1 MLVDGKHVTL
11 IKGPPALVAIH
22 SSKLAIYLAKFKLI
36 VSDAATGKSTASEI
50 EGARAQAL
58 MGRSLGEVID
68 GSALGIAQSRLLITG
83 GCDKNGIPMRADVH
97 GSVKKYIV
105 LSSGPGFK
113 PHRHGE
119 RRRKLV
125 RGRTITD
132 ETYQINF
139 AISKATEKTPE
150 PVTAAKPAPAA
161 AKPAPTKQPEK
172 PRPKKAA
179 KKPAKKSR

>member
-1 MLVDGKHVTL
+1 
-11 IKGPPALVAIH
+11 
-22 SSKLAIYLAKFKLI
+22 LAKFKLI
-36 VSDAATGKSTASEI
+36 VSDSATGKSTASEI

-58 MGRSLGEVID
+58 IGRSLGETID
-68 GSALGIAQSRLLITG
+68 GSPLGIAQSRLRISG

-97 GSVKKYIV
+97 GGVKKYIV

-113 PHRHGE
+113 PTRHGE

-139 AISKATEKTPE
+139 TLTKEGAPEKRET
-150 PVTAAKPAPAA
+150 APAKQA
-161 AKPAPTKQPEK
+161 ASVKPLPAKQPEK
-172 PRPKKAA
+172 PRPKKA
-179 KKPAKKSR
+179 PAKKASKKTK